1 MKNKF
6 LRGLVVL
13 VLLGGVFATSGS
25 TVSTSSKNV
34 ASSNSYDN
42 RAPRCSVTIPE
53 KLRFGKTG
61 YGSVVCYDAS
71 GLSDTVIQPSD
82 FEIRNVFIKKIKILE
97 VSEARTVD
105 GITYSWRVLIKGNFF
120 GMTSVTLNPSSVHD
134 NYGNG
139 DGPTIPQYITVK
151 FR

>member
-25 TVSTSSKNV
+25 TISTSSKNV
-34 ASSNSYDN
+34 TSSNDYDVK
-42 RAPRCSVTIPE
+42 APRCSVFIPE
-53 KLRFGKTG
+53 KIRFGKTT
-61 YGSVVCYDAS
+61 YGSVVCYDVS

-82 FEIRNVFIKKIKILE
+82 FEIRNAFIKKIKVLD

-105 GITYSWRVLIKGNFF
+105 GSTYNWKILIKGNFF
-120 GMTSVTLNPSSVHD
+120 GTTSVALRPSSVHD

-139 DGPTIPQYITVK
+139 NGPTIAQYITVK